1 MVNKAIIPVAGFG
14 TRFLPATKS
23 IPKNMIPVLDRPA
36 IHYAVAEASA
46 AGIQDIILVVSKNQ
60 ETIER
65 YFETN
70 VALEKSLNA
79 RKDEVKTAEL
89 RAITNMARVTS
100 VIQNRQLG
108 LGHAVLVAK
117 DKIGDEPF
125 AVFLPDDIIWGEKP
139 TIRSMIEQFLST
151 GENVI
156 AVKEVADP
164 DVPFLGIVDARAVSD
179 REYLVNDMVEKPS
192 LEETPSNLAIIGRYV
207 LSPVVFDILAN
218 IEPGAVG
225 EIQLT
230 DAIKKMIITPG
241 VRAYKFPG
249 RHFDVGTPLGLL
261 KASIFEALQRADTK
275 DEITAWMK
283 TTISEHYC

>member
-79 RKDEVKTAEL
+79 RKDESKTAEL

-125 AVFLPDDIIWGEKP
+125 AVFLPDDIIWGERP
-139 TIRSMIEQFLST
+139 TIHSMIEQFLST

-164 DVPFLGIVDARAVSD
+164 DVPFLGIVDARAMSD

-207 LSPVVFDILAN
+207 LSPAVFDILAN

-261 KASIFEALQRADTK
+261 KASIFEALQRADMK
-275 DEITAWMK
+275 DEIADWMK
-283 TTISEHYC
+283 TTISEHYF